1 MLKKGGSK
9 FREFRDKEARKQ
21 ILSKMLETVIIE
33 KLNRMRIKML
43 FDLTR
48 KTAICNL
55 QENSF
60 RKEEA
65 RRTVYRMKKLGW
77 G

>member
-1 MLKKGGSK
+1 MLKKVGSK
-9 FREFRDKEARKQ
+9 FREFSDKEARKQ
-21 ILSKMLETVIIE
+21 IVPKMLETVIIE
-33 KLNRMRIKML
+33 KLNRIKLNKIKML
-43 FDLTR
+43 FYLTR

-65 RRTVYRMKKLGW
+65 RRTVYRMKKY
-77 G
+77 